1 MENQRLKVFMLA
13 ERFAPSNRAPSR
25 GPARSETLADLIEQ
39 KCSVASICPEQKDSR
54 GGLDRQ
60 NRMREHDELRQQ
72 ASQFGPR
79 YKRQY

>member
-39 KCSVASICPEQKDSR
+39 KGSAVSICLSSKIGVEAYRVDS
-54 GGLDRQ
+54 
-60 NRMREHDELRQQ
+60 E
-72 ASQFGPR
+72 
-79 YKRQY
+79 